1 MWFRLALNT
10 STPSVQIL
18 IGEKGNLYF
27 RLWDLIQLLH
37 IKNVRKHFHVF
48 SCKHVLPSHRPY
60 PKAIHNIRLV
70 DIKGFF
76 SLLQSENAVMRDLFI
91 KALTHGYAHQ
101 TGMRKITD
109 KFKKGPT
116 LTMVDTRDAKS
127 VFIPEWIR
135 RFQLDVKKVRREE
148 VKYPFFESP

>member
-10 STPSVQIL
+10 STPSIQIL
-18 IGEKGNLYF
+18 IGEKA
-27 RLWDLIQLLH
+27 
-37 IKNVRKHFHVF
+37 
-48 SCKHVLPSHRPY
+48 CVLPSHRSY

-76 SLLQSENAVMRDLFI
+76 SILQSENAVMRDLFL

-135 RFQLDVKKVRREE
+135 RFKLDVKKVRREE